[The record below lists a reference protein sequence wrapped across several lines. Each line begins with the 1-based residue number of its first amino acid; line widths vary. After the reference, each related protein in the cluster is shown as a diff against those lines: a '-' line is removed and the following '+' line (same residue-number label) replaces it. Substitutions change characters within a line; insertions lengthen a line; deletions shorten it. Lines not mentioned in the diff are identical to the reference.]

1 MKKNNLIVLLFIAL
15 GLLMRLIPQF
25 QHSAIGTMF
34 SPVAAIA
41 LFSGF
46 YLSKRWALIVP
57 MAIMLISD
65 YFIGYYN
72 VWLMASVYG
81 SFLITILLGMILK
94 KYRYVIPASLLSSL
108 LFFLITNFAVWYFM
122 GWYPKT
128 IEGLWL
134 CFAMALPF
142 FKSSI
147 IGNLMYTGLF
157 FGIYELS
164 KQTIWITKRF
174 YLSIQHQ

>member
-1 MKKNNLIVLLFIAL
+1 MKKNNIMIILLFITF
-15 GLLMRLIPQF
+15 GLFMRLIPQF
-25 QHSAIGTMF
+25 QHSSIGMLF

-46 YLSKRWALIVP
+46 FLPKKWALIVP

-81 SFLITILLGMILK
+81 SFLITILLGMVLK
-94 KYRYVIPASLLSSL
+94 RYKYVIPASLTSSL

-122 GWYPKT
+122 DWYPKT
-128 IEGLWL
+128 AEGLYL

-142 FKSSI
+142 FKNAI
-147 IGNLMYTGLF
+147 IGNLLYTGLF
-157 FGIYELS
+157 FGVYEFS
-164 KQTIWITKRF
+164 KVTYKKLCLNF
-174 YLSIQHQ
+174 S